1 MDKNRRILIAI
12 LVIVVF
18 AVVLAIIQISITMQ
32 RQATLGARIT
42 LAEGPGVG
50 VVRVYGRIESTG
62 DMLSQANA
70 DYVVK
75 RLDELA
81 QDSRIKAI
89 VVRINSPGGTVAA
102 TQEIYNKIL
111 SLKKKNI
118 PIVASMG
125 DLAASGGYYIASACN
140 AIVANYGTITGSI
153 GVIAI
158 APNLRGL
165 FEKLGIRMNV
175 IKSGKYK
182 DILASYREL
191 SPEELQLIQQIID
204 TSYKKFVHDV
214 AVGRNMAESDIMP
227 YADGRVFTGS
237 QAVEYKLVDEL
248 GTFEDAVNKARQL
261 AKLPEDSAV
270 YEDTASPIERILATM
285 SSFVKPKL
293 EQYIPTNYS
302 LVEYSY
308 MP

>member
-1 MDKNRRILIAI
+1 
-12 LVIVVF
+12 
-18 AVVLAIIQISITMQ
+18 
-32 RQATLGARIT
+32 
-42 LAEGPGVG
+42 
-50 VVRVYGRIESTG
+50 
-62 DMLSQANA
+62 
-70 DYVVK
+70 
-75 RLDELA
+75 
-81 QDSRIKAI
+81 
-89 VVRINSPGGTVAA
+89 
-102 TQEIYNKIL
+102 
-111 SLKKKNI
+111 
-118 PIVASMG
+118 MG

-204 TSYKKFVHDV
+204 TSYQKFVHDV

>member
-12 LVIVVF
+12 LVILVF

-32 RQATLGARIT
+32 RQATLGTRIT

-70 DYVVK
+70 DYVIK

-118 PIVASMG
+118 PVVASMG

-140 AIVANYGTITGSI
+140 AIIANYGTITGSI

-204 TSYKKFVHDV
+204 TSYQKFVHDV
-214 AVGRNMAESDIMP
+214 AVGRNMAVSDIMP
-227 YADGRVFTGS
+227 YADGRVFTGN
-237 QAVEYKLVDEL
+237 QALEYKLVDEL

-270 YEDTASPIERILATM
+270 YEDTASPFERILATM
-285 SSFVKPKL
+285 SSLVKPKL
-293 EQYIPTNYS
+293 EQYINTNYS

-308 MP
+308 LP

>member
-153 GVIAI
+153 GVIAM

>member
-1 MDKNRRILIAI
+1 
-12 LVIVVF
+12 
-18 AVVLAIIQISITMQ
+18 VLAIIQISITMQ

-270 YEDTASPIERILATM
+270 YEDTASPIERILTTM